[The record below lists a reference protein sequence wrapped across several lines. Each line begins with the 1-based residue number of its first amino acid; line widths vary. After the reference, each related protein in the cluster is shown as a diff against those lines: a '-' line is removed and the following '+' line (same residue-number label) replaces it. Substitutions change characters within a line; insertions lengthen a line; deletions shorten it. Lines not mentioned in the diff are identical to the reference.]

1 MGGGGDGGRGD
12 QKEKKE
18 MTRQM
23 KKGDGHRHGPLF
35 VVGRDPGG
43 EGLFTFI
50 LVHVTF
56 RIDREGAWGRVF
68 PLILGFWIFLTLHAG
83 KLTQHATRRL

>member
-1 MGGGGDGGRGD
+1 MGGGGDGGQGD

-35 VVGRDPGG
+35 VVGRDP
-43 EGLFTFI
+43 TSA
-50 LVHVTF
+50 VHFV
-56 RIDREGAWGRVF
+56 RIDRERGLGAVSSR
-68 PLILGFWIFLTLHAG
+68 
-83 KLTQHATRRL
+83 

>member
-35 VVGRDPGG
+35 VVGRDPTSP
-43 EGLFTFI
+43 FTS
-50 LVHVTF
+50 
-56 RIDREGAWGRVF
+56 IDREGAWGRVF
-68 PLILGFWIFLTLHAG
+68 PGFWIFSTLHAG
-83 KLTQHATRRL
+83 KLTQHAHNGMKSYFLGRKD

>member
-43 EGLFTFI
+43 EGPFTLLLELI
-50 LVHVTF
+50 ERGL
-56 RIDREGAWGRVF
+56 GAVSS
-68 PLILGFWIFLTLHAG
+68 LLGFWIFSTW
-83 KLTQHATRRL
+83 QVDATRRL

>member
-35 VVGRDPGG
+35 VVGRDP
-43 EGLFTFI
+43 TSA
-50 LVHVTF
+50 VHLYF

-68 PLILGFWIFLTLHAG
+68 PPWILDFLNLACW
-83 KLTQHATRRL
+83 QVDATRRL